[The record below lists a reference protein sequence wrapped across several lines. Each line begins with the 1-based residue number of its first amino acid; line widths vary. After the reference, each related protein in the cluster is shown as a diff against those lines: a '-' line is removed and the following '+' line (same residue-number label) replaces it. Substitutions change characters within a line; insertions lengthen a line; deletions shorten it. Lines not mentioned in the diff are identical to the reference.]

1 MEMQAT
7 DVMSGQMPLREPHS
21 GWGRKIS
28 RQHSALGVKSSL
40 PHRGEQWRVPR
51 AEHRVFISPL
61 WVGGWWRMAA
71 VCRLE
76 AGVQMP
82 VLTSRKSK
90 RRFRVDSGVKRAN
103 TPTQE
108 RWRRKART

>member
-51 AEHRVFISPL
+51 AEHRAFISPL
-61 WVGGWWRMAA
+61 LGGRMVANGGSVPIGDRSA
-71 VCRLE
+71 DACPYESEKQAEV
-76 AGVQMP
+76 
-82 VLTSRKSK
+82 
-90 RRFRVDSGVKRAN
+90 SG
-103 TPTQE
+103 
-108 RWRRKART
+108 